1 MDEIDLRIIREL
13 TEDAQTP
20 FLRIAKKLGV
30 SPETVRTRY
39 IKMKQEGTIKH
50 CSISIDLSKIG
61 YQGKVFLM
69 ITNSSNNDKSK
80 TIDILKKI
88 PNIFIISEMIGDFE
102 ILGIAPVK
110 DMNSLKAL
118 VNKIKKLPSV
128 NKVEFTVINDTTFPV
143 NEHFGEIFVKQQLAK
158 HPNLLQD

>member
-13 TEDAQTP
+13 TKDAQTP

-39 IKMKQEGTIKH
+39 GKMRKDGTIKH

-69 ITNSSNNDKSK
+69 ITNSPHNDKSK
-80 TIDILKKI
+80 TINALKKMR
-88 PNIFIISEMIGDFE
+88 NIFIISEMIGDFE
-102 ILGIAPVK
+102 IIGIAPVK
-110 DMNSLKAL
+110 DMNSLTTL

-128 NKVEFTVINDTTFPV
+128 NQVKITIINDTTFPV
-143 NEHFGEIFVKQQLAK
+143 NEHFGEIFLE
-158 HPNLLQD
+158 